1 MKLGDKV
8 LIGIIILA
16 IFSYFIYNYFAN
28 TTSDELIVIIKQNGE
43 VIKQFKI
50 TDTMEY
56 QETFKWQGH
65 SNTIKIKNNTVRI
78 IAADCKDKLCINQG
92 EISRQG
98 ESIVCLP
105 NRFVVEIKSAKDLGV
120 DYIIK

>member
-1 MKLGDKV
+1 MKLGDKI
-8 LIGIIILA
+8 LIGLIILA
-16 IFSYFIYNYFAN
+16 IFSYFIYNYFDNKA
-28 TTSDELIVIIKQNGE
+28 SGELIVIIKQNGK

-65 SNTIKIKNNTVRI
+65 SNTIKIKNNTVSI
-78 IAADCKDKLCINQG
+78 IESDCKDKLCIKQG

-98 ESIVCLP
+98 ESIICLP